1 MQFTGCYKNKKTHNM
16 HDIFTSSFKYILQ
29 PFRGCSPPFIHFLLL
44 PNPCYEA
51 CNPSSIALHLYSLT
65 CACVFE
71 DPKLNGE
78 AAKAALANEDC
89 PHIDQAISPE
99 DGQIFSSC
107 EPRGETPCFLLNMT
121 GRATHPGARVRKGTQ
136 ELFTNTQM
144 HSYKSQMYCIHIANT
159 THKMSIYTSQNYTE
173 AEHTHNRE
181 TVKRPKNTTQIC
193 SSRKSSSIRILFTQ
207 QSLTCAQTCCL
218 DYKN

>member
-1 MQFTGCYKNKKTHNM
+1 MYIKLKMFGNLSSKRMSVLSQCSSPVLIKKPPHSM
-16 HDIFTSSFKYILQ
+16 HVIFTSSFKYILQ
-29 PFRGCSPPFIHFLLL
+29 PYRAHCPLFIHFLLL

-99 DGQIFSSC
+99 DGQIFSPC

-121 GRATHPGARVRKGTQ
+121 GRATHPGARVRKGT
-136 ELFTNTQM
+136 
-144 HSYKSQMYCIHIANT
+144 
-159 THKMSIYTSQNYTE
+159 
-173 AEHTHNRE
+173 
-181 TVKRPKNTTQIC
+181 
-193 SSRKSSSIRILFTQ
+193 
-207 QSLTCAQTCCL
+207 
-218 DYKN
+218 